1 MKHSVL
7 TRWIVAVILLAAACI
22 LSSQAARFHD
32 FAAFLWL
39 SALVLLITATTLA
52 VIRDR
57 QGRRS
62 G

>member
-7 TRWIVAVILLAAACI
+7 TRWIVAFILLAAACI
-22 LSSQAARFHD
+22 MSSQAAPFHD
-32 FAAFLWL
+32 FAAFLWFL
-39 SALVLLITATTLA
+39 ALVLMITATTLA

-57 QGRRS
+57 RRRPS